1 MKAKVGDWLVIKGA
15 TVEQPDQRGEITEVR
30 SVDGSPPYVVRWFT
44 TDHEST
50 VYPGPDALVVNTCR
64 AGSGRRAGAVS
75 FGVGATSDRALFQ
88 ERITVSAVNMEGERS

>member
-50 VYPGPDALVVNTCR
+50 VYPGPDALVVTPAEQEAADER
-64 AGSGRRAGAVS
+64 LRSHSASVQHPTEHYFKSG
-75 FGVGATSDRALFQ
+75 
-88 ERITVSAVNMEGERS
+88 